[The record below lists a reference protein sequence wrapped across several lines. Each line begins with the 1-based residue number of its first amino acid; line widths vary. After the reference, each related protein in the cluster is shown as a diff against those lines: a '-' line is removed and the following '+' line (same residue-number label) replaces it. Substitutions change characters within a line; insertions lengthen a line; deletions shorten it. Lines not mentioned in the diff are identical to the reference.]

1 MFPVAYSVQG
11 CLCVLCTIS
20 GRGPGPPLFFFDLV
34 NTKCAQASRHHP
46 DTGQVGYQA
55 PDTRLIIAPILRLV
69 YQRET
74 KETTLSLS
82 LSALSPL
89 MTSPLTKSFDE
100 KFVMMF

>member
-34 NTKCAQASRHHP
+34 NTKCTLASQHHP
-46 DTGQVGYQA
+46 DTGQLGYQA
-55 PDTRLIIAPILRLV
+55 PDTRLIIPPILRLL

-74 KETTLSLS
+74 K
-82 LSALSPL
+82 ALSQPCPL
-89 MTSPLTKSFDE
+89 
-100 KFVMMF
+100 